1 MEQVESARL
10 VRNPLAI
17 SRHRHTHTHT
27 PSLGE
32 GRGRV
37 NIYRED

>member
-10 VRNPLAI
+10 VRNPLPI
-17 SRHRHTHTHT
+17 SRHTHAA
-27 PSLGE
+27 SLGE